1 MGLEAGKDF
10 QYAPFQV
17 IGVVKDAKY
26 NRLTEA
32 PRNLVFF
39 AAGQDS
45 EPSSDLTFEIRTE
58 VPVESI
64 IPAVRSAIGGVNR
77 DIALV
82 FRSFETQVTE
92 SMLQPRVVASLSTAF
107 AALALVLAM
116 VGLYGITAY
125 GVTRRSGEIGI
136 RMALGAQRSSVVWLI
151 MRDVVVLL
159 GIGIVLGLAG
169 ALASG
174 RLVTSLLYGI
184 RPNEPVQLAGAVLTL
199 ALATALAAY
208 LPARRAARLDPMRA
222 LHDE

>member
-1 MGLEAGKDF
+1 
-10 QYAPFQV
+10 V

-26 NRLTEA
+26 NRINEPL
-32 PRNLVFF
+32 RNLIYL
-39 AAGQDS
+39 AAGQDT
-45 EPSSDLTFEIRTE
+45 EPRPDLNYEIRTE
-58 VPVESI
+58 TPVESML
-64 IPAVRSAIGGVNR
+64 PAVRSTISGVNK

-159 GIGIVLGLAG
+159 GLGIVLGLAG

-184 RPNEPVQLAGAVLTL
+184 RPNEPVQLAGAVVTL

-208 LPARRAARLDPMRA
+208 LPARRAARLDPMSA

>member
-1 MGLEAGKDF
+1 M
-10 QYAPFQV
+10 
-17 IGVVKDAKY
+17 
-26 NRLTEA
+26 
-32 PRNLVFF
+32 
-39 AAGQDS
+39 
-45 EPSSDLTFEIRTE
+45 
-58 VPVESI
+58 
-64 IPAVRSAIGGVNR
+64 RSAIGGVNQ

-159 GIGIVLGLAG
+159 GLGIVLGLAG

-184 RPNEPVQLAGAVLTL
+184 RPNEPVQLAGAVVTL

-208 LPARRAARLDPMRA
+208 LPARRAARLDPMSA